1 MSYYRFELATAADDA
16 DLRHIMAET
25 PMAGPVSV
33 SFRREPSYFAAA
45 VVEGQFRQVVVCRET
60 DSGHVVGFGARAVHE
75 RYVNGERRSIG
86 YLSSIRLLAAHR
98 NRGLVSRGYAL
109 FRQLH
114 ADGRTP
120 LYLTTIAE
128 GNALALATLTS
139 RRAGLPGYHFA
150 GRYHTVALPLL
161 RRRRFLDCSMPGLT
175 IRPATP
181 DDLPA
186 ALEFLERVGPRRQF
200 FPYHE
205 HDGLFAPQGTF
216 RDLDPAGLLLA
227 WKGVQLVGALAGWD
241 QHAFRQTVV
250 HDYSPVL
257 RWARPLVNGWAWIRG
272 WPGIPARGDS
282 LRYLV
287 AALPVVDGDPAVFR
301 ALVDALR
308 QQAAGGPWDYLL
320 VGLHEADPLLPVLR
334 SYSAREYT
342 TRLYLVCWDDGDALR
357 RSLDDRS
364 PYLELGCL

>member
-1 MSYYRFELATAADDA
+1 MSRYRFELATAADDA
-16 DLRHIMAET
+16 DLRHILAET
-25 PMAGPVSV
+25 PMGGSLTV

-45 VVEGQFRQVVVCRET
+45 VVEGQFRQVVVCREM

-75 RYVNGERRSIG
+75 RYVNGERRPIG

-98 NRGLVSRGYAL
+98 NRGLVARGYAL

-139 RRAGLPGYHFA
+139 RRAGLPGYRFA
-150 GRYHTVALPLL
+150 GRYHTVALPVL
-161 RRRRFLDCSMPGLT
+161 RRGRCRDCSVPERT
-175 IRPATP
+175 IRAATADDMPAV
-181 DDLPA
+181 
-186 ALEFLERVGPRRQF
+186 LEFFARVGPRRQF
-200 FPYHE
+200 FPYHQ
-205 HDGLFAPQGTF
+205 HDGFFTPHGAF
-216 RDLDPAGLLLA
+216 RDLSLAGLLLA
-227 WKGVQLVGALAGWD
+227 WKGGQLVGALAGWD

-250 HDYSPVL
+250 HDYSPAL
-257 RWARPLVNGWAWIRG
+257 RWTRPLVNGWAWIRG
-272 WPGIPARGDS
+272 CPGIPARGAS

-301 ALVDALR
+301 ALVDTLR

-320 VGLHEADPLLPVLR
+320 VGFHEADPLLPMLR

-357 RSLDDRS
+357 SSLDDRP